1 MTRRNKLPSSDPE
14 PVVTTEPVESSSVPQ
29 PEPQPDPDLTTG
41 QTGPGQTS
49 PEGDATDGAPETIAP
64 SPANEEQAGVASQGE
79 DQGGVPAIVREH
91 LRGLIEALVFASDK
105 PMTVGE
111 IAKTAKAD
119 RKLVKEVLQ
128 ELREEYQRRG
138 FQLLEIAGGF
148 SFRTNPAFAPFV
160 RDVTAQKPVKLTRA
174 QLETL
179 AIVAYRQPLTR
190 PEIDDIRGVD
200 SGPVLKL
207 LLERD
212 LVRII
217 GKRDEPGRPLVYGTT
232 PLFLEFFGL
241 KSLKDLPSLREFT
254 ELSDDSRRVFERV
267 LGEEAPE
274 QLDLSPEVLGTAE
287 APVDSNPSEAGHR
300 DPSAQPGS
308 AEAVGAASDAASSDE
323 PALQADEA
331 AADLDAASQPAPAE
345 GVGGEEGAGR
355 QGEQGEAAEED
366 EDDKDADEDEDEHDQ
381 DEDEDDEDDE
391 DEDDEDDEDED
402 DEDDEDEDDE
412 DDD

>member
-29 PEPQPDPDLTTG
+29 PGPELTTG
-41 QTGPGQTS
+41 ETGPGQAL
-49 PEGDATDGAPETIAP
+49 PGADATDGTPEDIVS
-64 SPANEEQAGVASQGE
+64 SPVHDEQAGTAPQGE
-79 DQGGVPAIVREH
+79 EDEGGMPPIVREH
-91 LRGLIEALVFASDK
+91 LRGLVEALVFASDK

-267 LGEEAPE
+267 LGEQAPE

-287 APVDSNPSEAGHR
+287 IPVDTDPSEAGHR
-300 DPSAQPGS
+300 DPSAQPGA
-308 AEAVGAASDAASSDE
+308 AEPIGAGSDAASSDGL
-323 PALQADEA
+323 PSRADAA
-331 AADLDAASQPAPAE
+331 AADLDAASRPAPAD
-345 GVGGEEGAGR
+345 GGGGEEEGGR
-355 QGEQGEAAEED
+355 QGEQGEAAKDDEDEED
-366 EDDKDADEDEDEHDQ
+366 EDE
-381 DEDEDDEDDE
+381 EDDE
-391 DEDDEDDEDED
+391 DEDEEDEDEDEEDEDEDEEDDEDED
-402 DEDDEDEDDE
+402 EEDEDDN
-412 DDD
+412 